1 LIPVGTAI
9 IIVAAVKYNRVSIS
23 IPTLNMWC
31 AHTTHPKIPILAI
44 AKNIPGDPKGINFP
58 LLTTTA

>member
-9 IIVAAVKYNRVSIS
+9 IIVAGVKYAHVSIS

-31 AHTTHPKIPILAI
+31 AHSANPNNPIAIVAKIIPI
-44 AKNIPGDPKGINFP
+44 FP
-58 LLTTTA
+58 NASIFSLL